1 MKLASWSDLVKPDRA
16 ALAAAAATAFAGLLL
31 GMLVL
36 VATDRQPQRL
46 DHFGTAMANAMAELT
61 VEAMMREDRMHL
73 SVIGNR
79 LAELPE
85 VAGAASYDAG
95 ERLLATTGSLPQ
107 PHFDAPVTVD
117 GSVIGFARV
126 AIDADAFA
134 GTHPAQLPLL
144 LAVALLLPL
153 LVASA
158 TTLLRALEAGEIR
171 PPRRGAVRFGG
182 HGSAADDADEDS
194 TDVAEPAPPAA
205 MRHYLLA
212 VNLYNQLSL
221 QPTEREFELS
231 LCTELAESVVDMYQ
245 GQVVS
250 LPGVGVLLDFDH
262 TDDADRPFQVLEA
275 ALLLARLLRDEAPF
289 GVYRLGLN
297 LVELPSDRPL
307 PLDDD
312 AVSDAALLSALAKDL
327 TLAVSAPC
335 LEALGDDDRL
345 HLHPLVNPLLDELTT
360 SSPACALVTGL
371 AAEEAATL
379 LQIVARLRDQRDAI
393 ANPSTR

>member
-16 ALAAAAATAFAGLLL
+16 ALAAAAATALAGLVL
-31 GMLVL
+31 GVLVL
-36 VATDRQPQRL
+36 IATDRQPQRL
-46 DHFGTAMANAMAELT
+46 DHFGAAMANAMAELT
-61 VEAMMREDRMHL
+61 VEALIREDRMHL

-85 VAGAASYDAG
+85 IAGAASYDAA
-95 ERLLATTGSLPQ
+95 ERLLATTGTLSQPQ
-107 PHFDAPVTVD
+107 FDAPVTVD
-117 GSVIGFARV
+117 GNVIGVARI
-126 AIDADAFA
+126 ALDTDAFA
-134 GTHPAQLPLL
+134 ASHPARLPLL
-144 LAVALLLPL
+144 LAIALLLPV
-153 LVASA
+153 LVASG
-158 TTLLRALEAGEIR
+158 TTLLRAVEAGALR
-171 PPRRGAVRFGG
+171 PQRRGAAHPGG
-182 HGSAADDADEDS
+182 HAGADHGGADDATEDE
-194 TDVAEPAPPAA
+194 APPPATA

-231 LCTELAESVVDMYQ
+231 LCMELAESVVDLHQ

-250 LPGVGVLLDFDH
+250 LPGVGMLLDFDH
-262 TDDADRPFQVLEA
+262 TDDADRPYQVLQA

-327 TLAVSAPC
+327 TLAVSTPC
-335 LEALGDDDRL
+335 LDALGEDDRL
-345 HLHPLVNPLLDELTT
+345 YLQPLVNPLLDELTT

-371 AAEEAATL
+371 AAEEAAAL
-379 LQIVARLRDQRDAI
+379 LQTAARLRDQRDAI